1 MEPNE
6 MNKVG
11 MHIHSCF
18 SDGKDRPSVLIGK
31 AVQDGLSA
39 VCLTDHDVYD
49 GTEEFQAEARKY
61 DIDTIPAMEV
71 SAHWQNRSYVHL
83 LAYGIDIPRKELLLR
98 EKLGKNR
105 EVHDGVYDEIMK
117 RVDMRFSTNIPRET
131 LREKTGQLGP
141 INFAL
146 PTIRFL
152 EGYLG
157 LEKGDFKRIAFDD
170 RFTFENPILQGLY
183 LSVEEA
189 MELIE
194 SAGGKAVLAHP
205 GMFSMYT
212 IAGGASAADFEDLFF
227 SLVDL
232 GLSGIE
238 TYYPN
243 HSREQTGYFEDL
255 ALRCHLWKTAGSDY
269 HGEYKPNCG
278 MSMPGMSHEDFLRFK
293 DFCER

>member
-1 MEPNE
+1 
-6 MNKVG
+6 
-11 MHIHSCF
+11 MHVHSCV
-18 SDGKDRPSVLIGK
+18 SDGKDKPSVLIGK

-39 VCLTDHDVYD
+39 VCLTDHDLYHGID
-49 GTEEFQAEARKY
+49 EFQAEAKKY
-61 DIDTIPAMEV
+61 DLETIPAMEV

-83 LAYGIDIPRKELLLR
+83 LAYGIDIARKESVLR
-98 EKLGKNR
+98 ESLRKNW

-117 RVDMRFSTNIPRET
+117 RLAVRYSVNFSRET
-131 LREKTGQLGP
+131 IKTKTGQLGP

-157 LEKGDFKRIAFDD
+157 IEKGDFKRFAFDD
-170 RFTFENPILQGLY
+170 RLTFENPVLQGLY
-183 LSVEEA
+183 LSAQEA
-189 MELIE
+189 MELIK

-205 GMFSMYT
+205 GMFSTYT
-212 IAGGASAADFEDLFF
+212 VAGGTSVRDFEELFF
-227 SLVDL
+227 FLVDL

-243 HSREQTGYFEDL
+243 HTLEQTEYFENL

-278 MSMPGMSHEDFLRFK
+278 MSMPGMSYEDFLRFK
-293 DFCER
+293 DFCEK